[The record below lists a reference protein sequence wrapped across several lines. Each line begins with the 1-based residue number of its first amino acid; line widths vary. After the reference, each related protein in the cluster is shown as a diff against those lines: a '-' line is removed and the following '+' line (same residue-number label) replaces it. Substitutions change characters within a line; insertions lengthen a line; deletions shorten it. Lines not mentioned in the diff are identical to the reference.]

1 MNLFRYSLK
10 TDWAFYLIV
19 IGYLYTLGRM
29 TLALWFGDGVNIF
42 ATYSDAVA
50 PPDVLL
56 DANKVYWS
64 KSLYL
69 FSTLFLMALN
79 VDIRAAVGIAAIL
92 WSASLILIFGAFS
105 SAMGAALGLGLVVVA
120 LQVKRGEFFSRRQI
134 VKL

>member
-1 MNLFRYSLK
+1 MNLFRYPLK
-10 TDWAFYLIV
+10 SDWAFYLLV
-19 IGYLYTLGRM
+19 FGYLYTLGRM

-79 VDIRAAVGIAAIL
+79 VDIRAAVGTAAIL
-92 WSASLILIFGAFS
+92 WSGSLILIFGTFS
-105 SAMGAALGLGLVVVA
+105 SAMGAALALGLIAVA
-120 LQVKRGEFFSRRQI
+120 LQIRRGAFFADRREA
-134 VKL
+134 

>member
-19 IGYLYTLGRM
+19 VGYLYTLGRM

-42 ATYSDAVA
+42 ATYSNAVA

-105 SAMGAALGLGLVVVA
+105 SAMGAALGLGIIVVA
-120 LQVKRGEFFSRRQI
+120 LQVKRGEFVSHRQTA
-134 VKL
+134 

>member
-1 MNLFRYSLK
+1 MNPLRYSLK
-10 TDWAFYLIV
+10 TDWAFYLLV
-19 IGYLYTLGRM
+19 LGYLYTLGRM

-42 ATYSDAVA
+42 ATYSDATA

-79 VDIRAAVGIAAIL
+79 VDIRAAAGIAAIL
-92 WSASLILIFGAFS
+92 WSASLIVIFGAFS
-105 SAMGAALGLGLVVVA
+105 AAMGAALFLGVFLVGLQLR
-120 LQVKRGEFFSRRQI
+120 RGEFCARRRNAI
-134 VKL
+134 

>member
-1 MNLFRYSLK
+1 MNLFRYPLK
-10 TDWAFYLIV
+10 SDWAFYLIV
-19 IGYLYTLGRM
+19 FGYLYTLGRM

-42 ATYSDAVA
+42 ATYSSAVA

-92 WSASLILIFGAFS
+92 WSTSLILIFGAFS
-105 SAMGAALGLGLVVVA
+105 PPMGVALGLGVIAVG
-120 LQVKRGEFFSRRQI
+120 LQLKRGEFFSRRQS
-134 VKL
+134 V

>member
-50 PPDVLL
+50 PPEILL

-105 SAMGAALGLGLVVVA
+105 SAMAVALGLGFIVVA
-120 LQVKRGEFFSRRQI
+120 LQVKRGEFFSRRQAPQ
-134 VKL
+134 

>member
-1 MNLFRYSLK
+1 MNIIRYPLK

-29 TLALWFGDGVNIF
+29 TIALWFGDGVNIF

-69 FSTLFLMALN
+69 FSTLLLMALN

-92 WSASLILIFGAFS
+92 WTGSLILIFGAFS
-105 SAMGAALGLGLVVVA
+105 SAMAAALILGIIVVV
-120 LQVKRGEFFSRRQI
+120 LQIMRGEFFARRPAA
-134 VKL
+134 